1 MQYNLDIYN
10 YFKFGSIHSTASS
23 EVANYGQE
31 HIKPLKYAF
40 NMNVR
45 TYSELHNLALQ
56 MNKKEF
62 VDQLKLNEIPLDI
75 FKTVNSR
82 FKHQKK
88 GVADSYSLKPF
99 TPAIQYFKQYPDAK
113 Q

>member
-56 MNKKEF
+56 MNKMEF

-82 FKHQKK
+82 FKHQKR
-88 GVADSYSLKPF
+88 A
-99 TPAIQYFKQYPDAK
+99 
-113 Q
+113 

>member
-1 MQYNLDIYN
+1 
-10 YFKFGSIHSTASS
+10 
-23 EVANYGQE
+23 
-31 HIKPLKYAF
+31 
-40 NMNVR
+40 MNVR

>member
-1 MQYNLDIYN
+1 
-10 YFKFGSIHSTASS
+10 
-23 EVANYGQE
+23 
-31 HIKPLKYAF
+31 
-40 NMNVR
+40 MNVR

-82 FKHQKK
+82 FKQQKK
-88 GVADSYSLKPF
+88 GVADSYSLKF
-99 TPAIQYFKQYPDAK
+99 FHACYSIFQTYPDAK